1 MKAKIT
7 GIGHYLPNR
16 VINNK
21 FLSENYE
28 ITEED
33 IFRKTG
39 IKERLYVD
47 ENVTTSD
54 IVCSAIDDLLKN
66 TSKSIEEID
75 CIIVGTLTPDY
86 FFPSTAVCAINQLKA
101 KNAWGF
107 DLSAACSGFCY
118 GLATATAMIQQG
130 TLRNVIVC
138 GADRMSSTLNSFDY
152 KTAVLFGDGAGAV
165 LVEAANDD
173 DDYVIKGNLC
183 KVEADNLEDV
193 YFKTPFNTKDWSHEK
208 FELDGGKVYRS
219 GVKFMATIIQQ
230 YLNENS
236 LSFDDFDH
244 IIPHQSNMNMLND
257 TAKELQIDIDKFK
270 INIEKV
276 GNTGG
281 ASIPICLSESI
292 KNGEVKKGDRLL
304 LVSFGA
310 GYTVSIIDLIWAY

>member
-7 GIGHYLPNR
+7 GIGHYLPNK

-21 FLSENYE
+21 YLSENYS
-28 ITEED
+28 ITEEE
-33 IFRKTG
+33 IFSKTG
-39 IKERLYVD
+39 IKERRYVD
-47 ENVTTSD
+47 AGTTTSD
-54 IVCSAIDDLLKN
+54 IVCSAVRDLLKN

-138 GADRMSSTLNSFDY
+138 GADRMSSTLNNFDY

-165 LVEAANDD
+165 LLEGTDD
-173 DDYVIKGNLC
+173 DEYVIKGNLC
-183 KVEADNLEDV
+183 KVEADDLEDV
-193 YFKTPFNTKDWSHEK
+193 YFKTPFNTTDWSQEK
-208 FELDGGKVYRS
+208 FELQGGKVYRS
-219 GVKFMATIIQQ
+219 GVRFMVETIEK
-230 YLNENS
+230 YLSEND
-236 LSFDDFDH
+236 LTFDDFDY

-257 TAKELQIDIDKFK
+257 TARRLQIEISDFK
-270 INIEKV
+270 TNIENI

-281 ASIPICLSESI
+281 ASIPICLSEFV
-292 KNGEVKKGDRLL
+292 KKGEIKKGDRLL

>member
-7 GIGHYLPNR
+7 GIGHYLPNK
-16 VINNK
+16 VIENK
-21 FLSENYE
+21 FLSENYK
-28 ITEED
+28 ITEEE
-33 IFRKTG
+33 IFKKTG
-39 IKERLYVD
+39 IKERRYVD

-54 IVCSAIDDLLKN
+54 IVCYAINDLLKN

-86 FFPSTAVCAINQLKA
+86 FFPSTAVCAINKLQA

-118 GLATATAMIQQG
+118 ALATATAMIQQG
-130 TLRNVIVC
+130 TLRNAIVC
-138 GADRMSSTLNSFDY
+138 GADRMSITLNNFDY
-152 KTAVLFGDGAGAV
+152 KTALLFGDGAGAV
-165 LVEAANDD
+165 LLEATGDNEDT
-173 DDYVIKGNLC
+173 IKGSLC

-193 YFKTPFNTKDWSHEK
+193 YFKTPFNTTDWSHEK
-208 FELDGGKVYRS
+208 FELQGGKVYRS
-219 GVKFMATIIQQ
+219 GVKFMAETIEQ
-230 YLNENS
+230 YLHENH
-236 LSFDDFDH
+236 LKLADFDY

-257 TAKELQIDIDKFK
+257 TADLLNIGIEKFK

-281 ASIPICLSESI
+281 ASIPICLSQCVG
-292 KNGEVKKGDRLL
+292 NGEIKKGDRLL

-310 GYTVSIIDLIWAY
+310 GYTVSIIDLLWAY

>member
-7 GIGHYLPNR
+7 GIGHYLPNK

-21 FLSENYE
+21 FLSENYD
-28 ITEED
+28 ITEQD

-54 IVCSAIDDLLKN
+54 IVCNAVNDLLKN
-66 TSKSIEEID
+66 TSKSIEEIG

-130 TLRNVIVC
+130 TLCNVIVC

-165 LVEAANDD
+165 LVEATNDND
-173 DDYVIKGNLC
+173 KYIIKGNLC
-183 KVEADNLEDV
+183 KVVADNLEDV
-193 YFKTPFNTKDWSHEK
+193 YFKTPFNTSDWSHEK
-208 FELDGGKVYRS
+208 FELEGGKVYRS
-219 GVKFMATIIQQ
+219 GVEFMAKIIQQ
-230 YLNENS
+230 YLQEND

-244 IIPHQSNMNMLND
+244 IVPHQSNMNMLND
-257 TAKELQIDIDKFK
+257 TAKLLQISIDKFK
-270 INIEKV
+270 INIKDV

-281 ASIPICLSESI
+281 ASIPICLSQCI
-292 KNGEVKKGDRLL
+292 KDGEIKKGDRLL